1 MIESSK
7 VKSTKRNI
15 KQTYNGPPE
24 IPHIIGV
31 EPDQKNNERFIF
43 KTFNLLLQTG
53 VVTMPFIYNEFIF
66 MMQEISNF
74 LLYC

>member
-43 KTFNLLLQTG
+43 KTFLKPPLTNG
-53 VVTMPFIYNEFIF
+53 SRDNA
-66 MMQEISNF
+66 
-74 LLYC
+74 LYI